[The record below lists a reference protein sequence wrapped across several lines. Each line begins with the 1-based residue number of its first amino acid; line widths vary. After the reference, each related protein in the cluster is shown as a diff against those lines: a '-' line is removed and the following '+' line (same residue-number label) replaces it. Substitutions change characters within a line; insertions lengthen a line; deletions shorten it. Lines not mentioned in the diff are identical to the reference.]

1 MTSLKQNC
9 NEQVKAGEGASHSC
23 CHGDERGRGEFGDH
37 TCKQVLTWNQGS
49 LERVKLRLKAFE
61 ASLRDGG
68 GEGAQNRN
76 YILAVLK
83 KN

>member
-37 TCKQVLTWNQGS
+37 TCKQVLTWNQRC

-61 ASLRDGG
+61 AF
-68 GEGAQNRN
+68 EGQRGRGSPKQKLHFSGA
-76 YILAVLK
+76 
-83 KN
+83 